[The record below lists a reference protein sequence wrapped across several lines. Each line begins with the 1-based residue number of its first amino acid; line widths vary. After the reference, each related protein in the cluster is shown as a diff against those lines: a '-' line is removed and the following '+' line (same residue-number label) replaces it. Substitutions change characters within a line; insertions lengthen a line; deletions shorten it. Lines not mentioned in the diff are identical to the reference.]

1 MTARRRQTRNS
12 TGGFTLIEA
21 LVATVLTAII
31 LAALA
36 TITAQWIP
44 NWDRGISRLQSD
56 EDLALG
62 LDRIV
67 ADLSAAEFVP
77 AGDQTR
83 APLFRGSSRSVTFVR
98 TSLSPNAGPG
108 LEIVRFAEITGTD
121 EPKLVRTEAPFE
133 LDGIDRDGS
142 HFGDPVVLV
151 RLPYQISFSY
161 AGADRVWRDSW
172 ERERL
177 LPRAVRLT
185 VRDAKTRQA
194 LTVSTA
200 TLLHIET
207 PLDCL
212 TAKTLANCLAEHQQ
226 STGQPG
232 STAPVN

>member
-1 MTARRRQTRNS
+1 MTVRQQHPRNS

-36 TITAQWIP
+36 TITAQWMP
-44 NWDRGISRLQSD
+44 NWNRGISRLQSD

-67 ADLSAAEFVP
+67 ADLSSAEFIP

-83 APLFRGSSRSVTFVR
+83 APLFSGSSRSVTFVR
-98 TSLSPNAGPG
+98 TSLSPNAAPG
-108 LEIVRFAEITGTD
+108 LEIVRFAEITSTD

-133 LDGIDRDGS
+133 TDGINRDAS
-142 HFGDPVVLV
+142 HFGDSVVLV
-151 RLPYQISFSY
+151 RVPYQISFSY
-161 AGADRVWRDSW
+161 AGPDRVWRDSW
-172 ERERL
+172 EQERL

-185 VRDAKTRQA
+185 VHDAKTQQA

-212 TAKTLANCLAEHQQ
+212 TAKILANCLAEHQQ
-226 STGQPG
+226 PTGRSAG
-232 STAPVN
+232 TASVN